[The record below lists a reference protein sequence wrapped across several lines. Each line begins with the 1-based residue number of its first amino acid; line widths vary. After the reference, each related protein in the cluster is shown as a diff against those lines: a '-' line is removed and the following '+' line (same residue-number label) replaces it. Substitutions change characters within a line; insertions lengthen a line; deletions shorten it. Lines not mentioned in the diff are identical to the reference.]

1 MRLLEARLQILILL
15 ILIFYLK
22 ILMRRLI
29 LVGEGVSVHDM
40 NAMYTVHTY
49 MPYVA
54 G

>member
-1 MRLLEARLQILILL
+1 MRLLEERLQIR
-15 ILIFYLK
+15 ILIILYLK

-40 NAMYTVHTY
+40 NAVNTVHTY